1 MLGTLGYGQQTALF
15 EEDPG
20 GQHDDDAQ
28 GGGQHDDDDDDD
40 VQHDD
45 DARSG
50 QHDGD
55 DQHCKYEYDSTVIC
69 LVSCSLGTNHLAFT
83 RLCFLSAKKPS
94 NECLGENF
102 TYLSLN
108 MEILIFVAA
117 VICQTK

>member
-45 DARSG
+45 DVRSG

-69 LVSCSLGTNHLAFT
+69 SVSCSLGTNHEDLAFGYT
-83 RLCFLSAKKPS
+83 
-94 NECLGENF
+94 
-102 TYLSLN
+102 SLFSFC
-108 MEILIFVAA
+108 EKAFE
-117 VICQTK
+117 